1 MNLSRSSEKNIQS
14 GWPWEA
20 DEVPSEPLSSEDTTL
35 PVITIITPSYNQ
47 ADFLEATIRSVLMQ
61 NYPNLE
67 YIVIDGG
74 STDGS
79 IEIIHRYQDR
89 LAYWVS
95 EPDTGQCQAL
105 NKGFVRAT
113 GDWMAWLN
121 SDDIFLPEALWAVA
135 RTIRSNPECEWIVGA
150 VDFVDAD
157 LKPMG
162 VFKPICRTDD
172 WLDFVCTKRKNGTAL
187 PQAGSFWS
195 RKAWN
200 AAGQLDESLHYA
212 MDHEYWGRLA
222 YNGFRPVCLQQTMAL
237 FRLHQQAKT
246 ARGEDEFFA
255 EELTIVDNWSRK
267 VTTSAEV
274 QVLTNYR
281 RTFALRLLMR
291 DMQHRLNSCLAPLRT
306 LVQRLRVAFNYDV
319 RQNS

>member
-1 MNLSRSSEKNIQS
+1 MNLSRSPEKNIQS

-20 DEVPSEPLSSEDTTL
+20 YEVPSKLLFSEDTSP

-67 YIVIDGG
+67 YIVIDGM

-79 IEIIHRYQDR
+79 IEIIRRYQDR

-95 EPDTGQCQAL
+95 EPDSGQCQAL

-121 SDDIFLPEALWAVA
+121 SDDIFLPGALWAVA
-135 RTIRSNPECEWIVGA
+135 RTIRSNPECDWIVGA

-157 LKPMG
+157 LKPVD
-162 VFKPICRTDD
+162 VFKPICRTND

-222 YNGFRPVCLQQTMAL
+222 YLGFRPVCLQQTLAS
-237 FRLHQQAKT
+237 FRLHQKAKT
-246 ARGEDEFFA
+246 ADGESEFFA
-255 EELTIVDNWSRK
+255 EELAIVDNWLRK
-267 VTTSAEV
+267 VTISSEA
-274 QVLTNYR
+274 QVLNNYR
-281 RTFALRLLMR
+281 KTFALRLLIRGMH
-291 DMQHRLNSCLAPLRT
+291 QRLNCCVAPLRT
-306 LVQRLRVAFNYDV
+306 LMQRLRMVFNYNA
-319 RQNS
+319 R

>member
-1 MNLSRSSEKNIQS
+1 MNMSLSSETNIQS

-20 DEVPSEPLSSEDTTL
+20 DEVRSVPLTSDEEL
-35 PVITIITPSYNQ
+35 FPVITIVTPSYNQ

-67 YIVIDGG
+67 YIIIDGG

-79 IEIIHRYQDR
+79 VEIIRRYQDQ
-89 LAYWVS
+89 LAYWIS
-95 EPDTGQCQAL
+95 EPDAGQCQAL
-105 NKGFVRAT
+105 NKGFVRGT

-121 SDDIFLPEALWAVA
+121 SDDIFLPGALWTVA
-135 RTIRSNPECEWIVGA
+135 RAIRGGTGCDWIVGA
-150 VDFVDAD
+150 VDFVDAG
-157 LKPMG
+157 LNPVG

-172 WLDFVCTKRKNGTAL
+172 WLDFVCTKRKSGTAL

-212 MDHEYWGRLA
+212 MDHEYWGRFA
-222 YNGFRPVCLQQTMAL
+222 YLGFRPVCLQQSLAS

-246 ARGEDEFFA
+246 ADGESEFFA
-255 EELTIVDNWSRK
+255 EELTIVDNWLRK
-267 VTTSAEV
+267 VNISNEA
-274 QVLTNYR
+274 QVLSNYR
-281 RTFALRLLMR
+281 RTFALRLLIRGMH
-291 DMQHRLNSCLAPLRT
+291 QRLNCCLAPLRT
-306 LVQRLRVAFNYDV
+306 LVQQLRMFFNY
-319 RQNS
+319 NAS

>member
-1 MNLSRSSEKNIQS
+1 MNLSRYSEINIQS
-14 GWPWEA
+14 GWPWDA
-20 DEVPSEPLSSEDTTL
+20 DEGPSEPLSSEDTSF
-35 PVITIITPSYNQ
+35 PKITIITPSYNQ

-79 IEIIHRYQDR
+79 IEIISHYQDR

-121 SDDIFLPEALWAVA
+121 SDDIFLPGALWTVA
-135 RTIRSNPECEWIVGA
+135 RTIRSNVECDWIVGA

-157 LKPMG
+157 LKPVG
-162 VFKPICRTDD
+162 VFKPVFRTND
-172 WLDFVCTKRKNGTAL
+172 WLDFVCTKLKNGTAL

-195 RKAWN
+195 RKAWD
-200 AAGQLDESLHYA
+200 AAGKLDESLHYA

-222 YNGFRPVCLQQTMAL
+222 YNGFRPICLEQILAL
-237 FRLHQQAKT
+237 FRLHQQGKT
-246 ARGEDEFFA
+246 ARGENEFLV
-255 EELTIVDNWSRK
+255 EERIIVEKWLRR
-267 VTTSAEV
+267 VTVPNEV

-281 RTFALRLLMR
+281 RTFGLRLLMR
-291 DMQHRLNSCLAPLRT
+291 NFQHRLNSFLAPFRS
-306 LVQRLRVAFNYDV
+306 LVQRLRRAFNY
-319 RQNS
+319 NAS

>member
-1 MNLSRSSEKNIQS
+1 MDLSQFSEKNIQS
-14 GWPWEA
+14 GWPWKT
-20 DEVPSEPLSSEDTTL
+20 DEVPSEPLSSEDMSL

-121 SDDIFLPEALWAVA
+121 SDDIFLPGALWAVA
-135 RTIRSNPECEWIVGA
+135 RTIRSNLECEWIVGA

-200 AAGQLDESLHYA
+200 TAGQLDESLHYA

-222 YNGFRPVCLQQTMAL
+222 YHGFRPVCLQQTMAL

-255 EELTIVDNWSRK
+255 EELTIVDNWSIK

-291 DMQHRLNSCLAPLRT
+291 DMQHRLNSCLAPLRI
-306 LVQRLRVAFNYDV
+306 LVQQLRVAFNSDA
-319 RQNS
+319 R